1 MDLAVECIDA
11 YEPQGEFA
19 ELYLNGEFQGIY
31 LLTET
36 VEIGPNRL
44 EIDPEENWFIETELS
59 FRARDDATQM
69 ITDRGQVFIIH
80 SDSAVTEEEKEQL
93 LGRLNDVESALF
105 SENGVS
111 SISGRTL
118 GELIDMDSFAQAW
131 LVEELSGDHDVGI
144 TSQFAYALKE
154 GEALWKA

>member
-111 SISGRTL
+111 SIT
-118 GELIDMDSFAQAW
+118 
-131 LVEELSGDHDVGI
+131 
-144 TSQFAYALKE
+144 K
-154 GEALWKA
+154 KANAFF